1 MSYGKTEGFRSLRRA
16 MGFYFW
22 LIPGA
27 DTGNQE
33 GIPRSAERVS
43 GLCPENPQAFRERLE
58 RKLQYW
64 VRCYFVSA
72 YFFTKV

>member
-1 MSYGKTEGFRSLRRA
+1 MPYEKAEGFRALLSA

-33 GIPRSAERVS
+33 GISPSADGDLEALPSRT
-43 GLCPENPQAFRERLE
+43 PQAF
-58 RKLQYW
+58 
-64 VRCYFVSA
+64 
-72 YFFTKV
+72 